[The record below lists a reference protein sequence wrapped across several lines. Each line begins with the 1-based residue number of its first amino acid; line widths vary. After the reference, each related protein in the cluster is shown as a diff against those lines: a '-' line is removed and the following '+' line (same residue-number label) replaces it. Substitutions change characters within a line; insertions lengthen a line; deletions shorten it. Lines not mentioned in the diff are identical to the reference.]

1 MCQPGRMPTP
11 GEAEIRVVEVAGSDG
26 LALIAD
32 AAGDPSA
39 PPVVLFH
46 GGGQTRH
53 AWGTTVATLSAH
65 WNVLS
70 VDLRGHGDSPWAP
83 DGDYTIEAFARD
95 VHAVATSFA
104 QPPVLVGASL
114 GGLSSLIAIADY
126 PNDVV
131 ARALVLVDVA
141 PRIEAAGVA
150 RIGEFMTA
158 HLDGFESL
166 EEVAD
171 VIHAYNPHRPR
182 PKDLSGL
189 TKNLRQRADGRWV
202 WHWDPRFVSG
212 KFGSPDETRTAN
224 MTDGNRLADAART
237 LRIPTLLVRGR
248 MSDLLSEEGA
258 QELLELV
265 PHARLADVAGA
276 GHMVAGD
283 RNDVFNGA
291 ILEFLDSL

>member
-1 MCQPGRMPTP
+1 MAHHDDPHVRT
-11 GEAEIRVVEVAGSDG
+11 VTLAGADG
-26 LALIAD
+26 LQLTAD
-32 AAGDPSA
+32 EAGDPAA
-39 PPVVLFH
+39 PTVILLH

-53 AWGTTVATLSAH
+53 AWGTTLQTLSSRWH
-65 WNVLS
+65 VLS
-70 VDLRGHGDSPWAP
+70 VDLRGHGDSAWAP
-83 DGDYTIEAFARD
+83 DGDYTIEAFASD
-95 VHAVATSFA
+95 VRAVTSTLPS
-104 QPPVLVGASL
+104 PPVLVGASL
-114 GGLSSLIAIADY
+114 GGLSSLIAIADH
-126 PNDVV
+126 PDEDI

-141 PRIEAAGVA
+141 PRLEPAGIA

-158 HLDGFESL
+158 HLDGFASL

-171 VIHAYNPHRPR
+171 VIHAYNPNRPR

-212 KFGSPDETRTAN
+212 KFGSPDETRSAN
-224 MTDGNRLADAART
+224 MTDGNRLANAARALT
-237 LRIPTLLVRGR
+237 IPTLLVRGR
-248 MSDLLSEEGA
+248 MSDLLSEQGA

-291 ILEFLDSL
+291 IVEFLDSL